1 MCCSITSLTSVID
14 EIVLNI
20 FQSLQKTDMQDA
32 SLVSYTR
39 R

>member
-1 MCCSITSLTSVID
+1 MCVVLLPLLPY